1 MNDERDVPRRRLTRA
16 EAKARTRQLLLVA
29 AASVFASKGF
39 AGASVEEIAEAAGF
53 SIGAVYSNFGGK
65 EELFLELSE
74 TYRSDLI
81 AEAAALVR
89 EHGPGGGGLGPLLT
103 RAADK
108 DADFALLHSEF
119 WAYAIRNPR
128 VLDTMATRLNAPRQ
142 ALEALVGAGLQ
153 QRGAPPEASPEAVAA
168 VVAAL
173 FDGLV
178 RQRLLNPASVPDEL
192 FGLAL
197 KWLFTGIGTAA
208 GSAAPPEQ
216 PERKKES
223 D

>member
-1 MNDERDVPRRRLTRA
+1 MDDERSVPRRRLTRA
-16 EAKARTRQLLLVA
+16 EAKARTRQLLLDA
-29 AASVFASKGF
+29 AASVFATKGF

-74 TYRSDLI
+74 TYRSNLI

-89 EHGPGGGGLGPLLT
+89 EHGPGVGVLGPLLT
-103 RAADK
+103 GTADK
-108 DADFALLHSEF
+108 GADFALLHAEF
-119 WAYAIRNPR
+119 WAYAVRNPR
-128 VLDTMATRLNAPRQ
+128 VLDTLAARLNAPRQ
-142 ALEALVGAGLQ
+142 ALEALVRADLQ
-153 QRGAPPEASPEAVAA
+153 QRGAPPEASPEAVAT

-178 RQRLLNPASVPDEL
+178 RQRLLDPASVPDEL

-197 KWLFTGIGTAA
+197 QWLFTGIRTAE
-208 GSAAPPEQ
+208 SAAPPEQ
-216 PERKKES
+216 PERKEES